1 MPFSWNCLLSR
12 DHCSLS
18 SLSHFHSHSPLGN
31 THTHS
36 QTERLVYTCRISLPI
51 PKRAPE
57 PSEPYWG
64 RKEEKEGGGVVV
76 EGNSQQANKQTNKHR
91 RASTRS
97 SSWWWWYAER
107 TTYFYFGVRLSALL
121 LSAARLINY
130 QNMTTVSEWKNNNCL
145 WTGQDST
152 EAVVCFDLIFC
163 SAAVKKS
170 LPRSVSQSVSAES
183 SAPLRS

>member
-18 SLSHFHSHSPLGN
+18 PHFLIFILILRLA

-76 EGNSQQANKQTNKHR
+76 EGNSQQANKQTNKHT

-97 SSWWWWYAER
+97 SRWWWWWWYAER

-130 QNMTTVSEWKNNNCL
+130 QNMTTVSE
-145 WTGQDST
+145 
-152 EAVVCFDLIFC
+152 
-163 SAAVKKS
+163 
-170 LPRSVSQSVSAES
+170 
-183 SAPLRS
+183 